1 MNTLNICVLNFS
13 GNVGK
18 TTVAAHLLAPR
29 LGAPLISVESVNS
42 DASADGIELE
52 RFKGSHYGEVQEA
65 LLARDGVVVD
75 VGASNVET
83 FLKMMA
89 GFKGSHDDY
98 DLFVIPVVH
107 QKKQLAD
114 TINTMDALTHRGVP
128 PSKLRLVF
136 NMVDPDSDLERDFA
150 PVIVTAQKLDIR
162 SPAAVVHRNEV
173 FEMLKGSGR
182 SLASVMADRT
192 DYREQIRQTS
202 DIPEKHRLIR
212 RLSEQRLAAGCA
224 ENLDTA
230 YRTLLA

>member
-18 TTVAAHLLAPR
+18 TTIAAHLLAPR
-29 LGAPLISVESVNS
+29 LGAPLISVESINS
-42 DASADGIELE
+42 DASADGIDLD
-52 RFKGSHYGEVQEA
+52 RFSGNRYGEVQAA
-65 LLARDGVVVD
+65 LLAGDGVVVD

-89 GFKGSHDDY
+89 GFKGSHADY
-98 DLFVIPVVH
+98 DLFVVPVVH
-107 QKKQLAD
+107 QKKQLVD
-114 TINTMDALTHRGVP
+114 SINTMDALIDRGVP
-128 PSKLRLVF
+128 PCKLRLVF
-136 NMVDPDSDLERDFA
+136 NMVDPDSDVERDFA
-150 PVIVTAQKLDIR
+150 PVIVTAQKLDVR
-162 SPAAVVHRNEV
+162 RPAAVVHRNEV

-202 DIPEKHRLIR
+202 DLPEKHRLIR

-224 ENLDTA
+224 DNLDAA
-230 YRTLLA
+230 YETLLA